1 LFLRHSLPSI
11 RSRLITL
18 VLACALPILVGYF
31 AFARDAAQRERE
43 HIAQD
48 AQTIARTLVAAVD
61 RDIASSETAARVLA
75 NSGLLAKGMV
85 AEFHARARMLLRP
98 NFPAH
103 AFALYDAGGRQ
114 VLNTREPFGALK
126 PADGSEADVKR
137 VFATGET
144 VAAGLRPAGPGQPQV
159 MTIIVPVWNGG
170 RVVNALAV
178 QLRPRQIADLLA
190 SQHLPPQWVAE
201 VYDNEQRSVA
211 RSADLTSH
219 LGTRMPAPLAQLL
232 ARRDA
237 GIADAG
243 SGEGEFVAYAR
254 SASHRWTVAVIVP
267 PDAAPQLLG
276 HAKGTILAGMA
287 ALLAISLGFA
297 WLIGGTIARSVRAL
311 IDPAA
316 ALGRGEEAAVP
327 EMAISEAEAVAVA
340 LRKVDGK
347 LQRYKR
353 GLASLVAERTAE
365 LERSNALLETVYASA
380 PVGLSFMDRELR
392 FIMVND
398 YLAALNALPAHEHI
412 GRTLPEVLGPTGEEF
427 ERNYRRVLESGRP
440 MVNLETTGVVPG
452 EPGVVKH
459 WTSSYYP
466 VFGPDREI
474 VGINS
479 VVLDISERKLQEQRN
494 RDNEELF
501 RALFEGSGDAHVL
514 ITYGEGYVRANRA
527 AAAMFGFDSIDQLLT
542 ESPASLSP
550 AYQADGCPSENRLR
564 DYMGRV
570 YASGRAQFEWL
581 HRRSDGATFHADVV
595 LTSVDIGGAGM
606 VQGTIRDI
614 SPRVAAETALRA
626 ASSRLERSERFI
638 RTVTD
643 HLPGMVGY
651 WDAELRCQL
660 ANRPYLEWLGRS
672 EQEVVGQG
680 ADVLLD
686 GGKFDEVARY
696 VHAVLEGRPQSF
708 GRDLRM
714 ASGELIHAWGNYIPD
729 LDERGNVRGFYV
741 LYTDVTEL
749 KRTQGRLVQAL
760 REAEQA
766 SSAKGR
772 FLANMSHEIRTPMN
786 AIMGL
791 ARLLE
796 DAPLGRRERGYV
808 VRMQLAAK
816 SLLGMLSDVLDFSK
830 VEAGQLVLE
839 RRAFRLDEVLD
850 TIAAVAVSNA
860 WAKGVEPVFA
870 VAPDVPQELVG
881 DPVRLGQVLLN
892 LVSNA
897 IKFTERGEVV
907 LSVRMLWQE
916 ADGVRLAFSVRDT
929 GIGIA
934 PGQQETMFEAFS
946 QADSS
951 IGRKYGGVGLGLA
964 ICRRLVDLMGGRL
977 AVQSAPG
984 AGAAFSF
991 DASFPVAGAMA
1002 LPAAAAPATVLVAD
1016 DNQHALAALAEAC
1029 EAFGWQVDR
1038 ARGGAEAL
1046 ALLRVGRH
1054 YDFAFLDSAMP
1065 DLDGA
1070 SVIAYAQPD
1079 QSIRP
1084 PRFALLAA
1092 DAERERLAALAG
1104 DLRIG
1109 AILAKPFT
1117 QRTLADAV
1125 TELRSGAAP
1134 APERRSQSLAARLNG
1149 LRILLVEDNVINQ
1162 EVANYALVHAGA
1174 AVDIAGNG
1182 RMAVSMLAERTVQY
1196 DAVLMDIQMPVMNG
1210 YEACLAI
1217 RAMGFECL
1225 PIIAM
1230 TANAMEEDRGRSL
1243 AVGMDAHLS
1252 KPIEVDVLVETLLR
1266 VVGGVHDAGWRTLPA
1281 AASPAAAPASI
1292 PGIDL
1297 KATLPRFGG
1306 MFSSFAAVFRRLES
1320 SQGRTLDEVRDRL
1333 AADDRQGAQ
1342 QLVHR
1347 LRGVAANL
1355 GATEVAALAL
1365 EFEQALRSADDAA
1378 LALRLSR
1385 LDAALQ
1391 VVLEAA
1397 RELDAPGTAAPMPP
1411 PDASTAQREDLL
1423 VLLDLL
1429 HNSNLKAMAKFD
1441 ALRPALAGM
1450 LDPAAEA
1457 ALADAVGTLRFEGAA
1472 ALLEDILSRE
1482 MSREAEA

>member
-1 LFLRHSLPSI
+1 LFRRHSLPSI

-18 VLACALPILVGYF
+18 VLACALPILAGYF
-31 AFARDAAQRERE
+31 AFARDAARRERE

-48 AQTIARTLVAAVD
+48 AQTIARTLAAAVD
-61 RDIASSETAARVLA
+61 RDIASSETAAKVLA
-75 NSGLLAKGMV
+75 SSGLLSKGWL
-85 AEFHARARMLLRP
+85 AEFHSRARMLLRP

-114 VLNTREPFGALK
+114 VLNTRAPFGTELAS
-126 PADGSEADVKR
+126 DGNEADVKR
-137 VFATGET
+137 VFATGDA
-144 VAAGLRPAGPGQPQV
+144 VATGLRQADPGQPEL
-159 MTIIVPVWNGG
+159 MTILVPVWRHGQ
-170 RVVNALAV
+170 VVNALGV
-178 QLRPRQIADLLA
+178 QLRPRQLADLLA
-190 SQHLPPQWVAE
+190 EQHLPEQWVAE
-201 VYDNEQRSVA
+201 VYDHEQRSVA
-211 RSADLTSH
+211 RSADLAAH
-219 LGTRMPAPLAQLL
+219 LGERMPAPLVTRLAQT
-232 ARRDA
+232 DA
-237 GIADAG
+237 GIAAANDGAG
-243 SGEGEFVAYAR
+243 SFMAYAR
-254 SASHRWTVAVIVP
+254 SPSHRWTVAVIVP
-267 PDAAPQLLG
+267 PDAAPLLLG
-276 HAKGTILAGMA
+276 QSKGALVAGVVAM
-287 ALLAISLGFA
+287 LGISLGLA
-297 WLIGGTIARSVRAL
+297 WLIGGRIARSVRAL
-311 IDPAA
+311 IEPAA
-316 ALGRGEEAAVP
+316 ALGRGEQAAVP
-327 EMAISEAEAVAVA
+327 EMSISEAEAVAVA

-380 PVGLSFMDRELR
+380 PVGLCFMDCELR
-392 FIMVND
+392 FVMIND
-398 YLAALNALPAHEHI
+398 YLAALNGVPALDHI
-412 GRTLPEVLGPTGEEF
+412 GRTLPQVLGSIGGEF
-427 ERNYRRVLESGRP
+427 EHNYRRVLVSGRP
-440 MVNLETTGVVPG
+440 LVDVEATGDVPG
-452 EPGVVKH
+452 APGIIKH
-459 WTSSYYP
+459 WITSYYP
-466 VFGPDREI
+466 VFGPDREV
-474 VGINS
+474 VGINA
-479 VVLDISERKLQEQRN
+479 VILDITERKLQEQRN

-501 RALFEGSGDAHVL
+501 RALYEGSGDAHVL
-514 ITYGEGYVRANRA
+514 IAYGEGYVRANRA
-527 AAAMFGFDSIDQLLT
+527 AAALFGYDSTDDLLDQ
-542 ESPASLSP
+542 SPASTSP
-550 AYQADGCPSENRLR
+550 ACQADGCRSADRIR
-564 DYMGRV
+564 DYMGRA

-581 HRRSDGATFHADVV
+581 HRRRDGSTFHADVV

-606 VQGTIRDI
+606 IQATIRDI
-614 SPRVAAETALRA
+614 SPRVAAEAALRA

-643 HLPGMVGY
+643 HLPGLVGY
-651 WDAELRCQL
+651 WDAELRCQF

-672 EQEVVGQG
+672 EEDVVGQPHT
-680 ADVLLD
+680 VLLD
-686 GGKFDEVARY
+686 RAGFDAVAPH
-696 VHAVLEGRPQSF
+696 VEAVLEGRAQSF
-708 GRDLRM
+708 GRELRM
-714 ASGELIHAWGNYIPD
+714 FNGELVQAWGNYIPD
-729 LDERGNVRGFYV
+729 VDERGKVRGFHV

-796 DAPLGRRERGYV
+796 EAPLGRRERGYV
-808 VRMQLAAK
+808 ERMQLAAK

-850 TIAAVAVSNA
+850 TIAAVAATNA
-860 WAKGVEPVFA
+860 WTKGVEPVFA
-870 VAPDVPQELVG
+870 VAPNVPHVLVG

-916 ADGVRLAFSVRDT
+916 ADGARLAFSVRDT

-934 PGQQETMFEAFS
+934 PDQQEHMFDAFS

-977 AVQSAPG
+977 GVHSADG
-984 AGAAFSF
+984 AGATFSF
-991 DASFPVAGAMA
+991 DASFPVAAATA
-1002 LPAAAAPATVLVAD
+1002 LPAPAGQATVLVAD
-1016 DNQHALAALAEAC
+1016 DNDHALAALAAAC

-1046 ALLRVGRH
+1046 ALLRAGRH
-1054 YDFAFLDSAMP
+1054 YDIAFLDSAMP

-1070 SVIAYAQPD
+1070 SVMAYARSD
-1079 QSIRP
+1079 QSIRLP
-1084 PRFALLAA
+1084 KFALLAA
-1092 DAERERLAALAG
+1092 DTERERLAALAG
-1104 DLRIG
+1104 DLSIG
-1109 AILAKPFT
+1109 AILGKPFT

-1125 TELRSGAAP
+1125 TELQSGAAP
-1134 APERRSQSLAARLNG
+1134 DPARRSPTLAARLNG

-1162 EVANYALVHAGA
+1162 EVANYALVYAGA
-1174 AVDIAGNG
+1174 TVDIADNG
-1182 RMAVSMLAERTVQY
+1182 RMAVSMLAERTAHY
-1196 DAVLMDIQMPVMNG
+1196 DAILMDLQMPVMNG
-1210 YEACLAI
+1210 YEATLAI
-1217 RAMGFECL
+1217 RAMGFERL

-1243 AVGMDAHLS
+1243 ASGMDAHLS
-1252 KPIEVDVLVETLLR
+1252 KPIEVDVLVDTLLR
-1266 VVGGVHDAGWRTLPA
+1266 VVKGAREEGAPALSPPA
-1281 AASPAAAPASI
+1281 AAPGAGAPASI

-1306 MFSSFAAVFRRLES
+1306 AFANFAAVFRRLES
-1320 SQGRTLDEVRDRL
+1320 SQGRTLDEVRDAL
-1333 AADDRQGAQ
+1333 AAGDRQGAQ

-1385 LDAALQ
+1385 LDSALQ
-1391 VVLEAA
+1391 VVLDAA
-1397 RELDAPGTAAPMPP
+1397 RELDAAGPAPVQPL
-1411 PDASTAQREDLL
+1411 AHTSGARREDLL
-1423 VLLDLL
+1423 ALLDLL
-1429 HNSNLKAMAKFD
+1429 HNSNLKAMTEFD
-1441 ALRPALAGM
+1441 ALRPALGGM
-1450 LDPAAEA
+1450 FDAAAEL
-1457 ALADAVGTLRFEGAA
+1457 ALADAIGTLRFEAAA
-1472 ALLEDILSRE
+1472 ALLEDILSRKT
-1482 MSREAEA
+1482 EA

>member
-1 LFLRHSLPSI
+1 
-11 RSRLITL
+11 
-18 VLACALPILVGYF
+18 
-31 AFARDAAQRERE
+31 
-43 HIAQD
+43 
-48 AQTIARTLVAAVD
+48 
-61 RDIASSETAARVLA
+61 
-75 NSGLLAKGMV
+75 
-85 AEFHARARMLLRP
+85 
-98 NFPAH
+98 
-103 AFALYDAGGRQ
+103 
-114 VLNTREPFGALK
+114 
-126 PADGSEADVKR
+126 
-137 VFATGET
+137 
-144 VAAGLRPAGPGQPQV
+144 
-159 MTIIVPVWNGG
+159 
-170 RVVNALAV
+170 
-178 QLRPRQIADLLA
+178 
-190 SQHLPPQWVAE
+190 
-201 VYDNEQRSVA
+201 
-211 RSADLTSH
+211 
-219 LGTRMPAPLAQLL
+219 
-232 ARRDA
+232 
-237 GIADAG
+237 
-243 SGEGEFVAYAR
+243 
-254 SASHRWTVAVIVP
+254 
-267 PDAAPQLLG
+267 
-276 HAKGTILAGMA
+276 
-287 ALLAISLGFA
+287 
-297 WLIGGTIARSVRAL
+297 
-311 IDPAA
+311 
-316 ALGRGEEAAVP
+316 
-327 EMAISEAEAVAVA
+327 
-340 LRKVDGK
+340 
-347 LQRYKR
+347 
-353 GLASLVAERTAE
+353 
-365 LERSNALLETVYASA
+365 
-380 PVGLSFMDRELR
+380 
-392 FIMVND
+392 
-398 YLAALNALPAHEHI
+398 
-412 GRTLPEVLGPTGEEF
+412 
-427 ERNYRRVLESGRP
+427 
-440 MVNLETTGVVPG
+440 
-452 EPGVVKH
+452 
-459 WTSSYYP
+459 
-466 VFGPDREI
+466 
-474 VGINS
+474 
-479 VVLDISERKLQEQRN
+479 
-494 RDNEELF
+494 
-501 RALFEGSGDAHVL
+501 
-514 ITYGEGYVRANRA
+514 
-527 AAAMFGFDSIDQLLT
+527 
-542 ESPASLSP
+542 
-550 AYQADGCPSENRLR
+550 
-564 DYMGRV
+564 
-570 YASGRAQFEWL
+570 
-581 HRRSDGATFHADVV
+581 
-595 LTSVDIGGAGM
+595 
-606 VQGTIRDI
+606 
-614 SPRVAAETALRA
+614 
-626 ASSRLERSERFI
+626 
-638 RTVTD
+638 
-643 HLPGMVGY
+643 
-651 WDAELRCQL
+651 
-660 ANRPYLEWLGRS
+660 
-672 EQEVVGQG
+672 VVGQG

-696 VHAVLEGRPQSF
+696 VHAVLDGRPQSF

-714 ASGELIHAWGNYIPD
+714 SSGELIHAWGNYIPD
-729 LDERGNVRGFYV
+729 LDERGKVRGFYV

-808 VRMQLAAK
+808 ERMQLAAK

-870 VAPDVPQELVG
+870 VAPNVPQELVG

-934 PGQQETMFEAFS
+934 PAQQETMFEAFS

-1002 LPAAAAPATVLVAD
+1002 VAPRSAAPATVLVAD
-1016 DNQHALAALAEAC
+1016 DNEHALAALAEAC
-1029 EAFGWQVDR
+1029 EALGWQVDR

-1046 ALLRVGRH
+1046 ALLRAGRH
-1054 YDFAFLDSAMP
+1054 YDLAFLDSAMP
-1065 DLDGA
+1065 DLDGP
-1070 SVIAYAQPD
+1070 SVMAYAQSD

-1092 DAERERLAALAG
+1092 DAERERLAALAA

-1125 TELRSGAAP
+1125 AELQTGAVP
-1134 APERRSQSLAARLNG
+1134 APLRRTQTLAARLNG

-1174 AVDIAGNG
+1174 MVDIAENG
-1182 RMAVSMLAERTVQY
+1182 RMAVSMLAERTAHY

-1210 YEACLAI
+1210 YEACIAI
-1217 RAMGFECL
+1217 RAMGFERL

-1243 AVGMDAHLS
+1243 AAGMDAHLS

-1266 VVGGVHDAGWRTLPA
+1266 VVGGARQEGPRELHG

-1320 SQGRTLDEVRDRL
+1320 SQGGTLDEVRGKL

-1391 VVLEAA
+1391 VVLDAA
-1397 RELDAPGTAAPMPP
+1397 RELDAAGTATAPPVP
-1411 PDASTAQREDLL
+1411 NARTAQREDLL

-1450 LDPAAEA
+1450 LDATAEA
-1457 ALADAVGTLRFEGAA
+1457 ALADAIGTLRFEAAA